1 MLSSCK
7 LDKSNS
13 GKELPNTDMSSI
25 QQLDITKNSNKIVL
39 PIGISLPS
47 VLASNENSIIVY
59 DYGDSMIKLL
69 NEKGCK
75 SFLPLGSADNTQG
88 GAIFTGIGFSAKSPS
103 TLNVSSETN
112 IRGYDLEKGLFT
124 TDINTYEY
132 CSAFNNYPS
141 EIFEIV
147 QKDDTLLISQ
157 NGIPCINTPRNN
169 RGFSV
174 EEFESIRFMQIKE
187 NDKINHTFKIPDNN
201 EIISKDKLYVKT
213 FPLITYD
220 YVNKYFYSMIN
231 PTNQLLKIKI
241 DNNTLEAVVEN
252 EWNIKLKSYDQNVDY
267 TLNKGIDRSLIEQ
280 NLTHNSEIIM
290 LKAVDGKIFIQYR
303 PSIPKEELNNFKYNQ
318 HYFLCIYD
326 TISNN
331 KITYALDYTKIFFL
345 NCLDN
350 GDLWFYNIEES
361 ELSNSVTTIINTI
374 NMNDLIYN

>member
-1 MLSSCK
+1 MYRLVIILIMLSSCK

-132 CSAFNNYPS
+132 CSAFNNYPA

-331 KITYALDYTKIFFL
+331 KITYAFP
-345 NCLDN
+345 
-350 GDLWFYNIEES
+350 
-361 ELSNSVTTIINTI
+361 
-374 NMNDLIYN
+374 